1 MTVQLDLETS
11 EQDSDNNLE
20 QVSAENSI
28 APIADDVMDAD
39 NLEDEQVSPETENS
53 IAPIADDV
61 MDADNLEDK
70 QVSPKKKN
78 SIVPIVDDVI
88 DIGNLEGA
96 EVTLET
102 GNSIA
107 LIADALM
114 DISNLEGTEVTLET
128 ENSIAPVA
136 DDSTSV
142 SNLEDEQVSPETENS
157 IAPIADDVTDAD
169 NLEDEQVSPETENSI
184 APIIAD
190 FMGSRNLE
198 NEFLDELPDEVE
210 MSLFD
215 YLEELRQR
223 LFYSLIAV
231 AIGVVGCFLIVKP
244 IVQLLEVP
252 AGPVKFLQLAPG
264 EYFFVSIEV
273 AGYCGLL
280 IASPFIFYQ
289 IALFVLPG
297 LTRKERGLL
306 GPVFFGSSFLFMG
319 GLVFAY
325 IALIPAA
332 LNFFVTYGAD
342 VVEQLWSIDKYFK
355 FVLLL
360 MFSTGLAFQ
369 IPIVQVLLGVLGI
382 VSSKQMLSGWRY
394 VVLGAAVLGAV
405 LTPST
410 DPLTQSLLGGAV
422 LALYFGGVGLV
433 KLLGRWELERA
444 IDSQPK
450 KYRDAIARASIF
462 Y

>member
-1 MTVQLDLETS
+1 MTVPLDLETS
-11 EQDSDNNLE
+11 EPDSDNNLE
-20 QVSAENSI
+20 QFRAENSI
-28 APIADDVMDAD
+28 APIADNVIDVSNSEDSEVSPETENGIAPIADDVIDVSNSEDSEVSPETENGIAPIAD
-39 NLEDEQVSPETENS
+39 NVIDVSNSEDSEVSPETENGIAPIADDVIDVSNSEDSEVSPETENGIAPIADNVIDVSNSEDSEVSPETENSIAPVADDLTDASNSEDSGVSPETENS
-53 IAPIADDV
+53 IAPIADD
-61 MDADNLEDK
+61 
-70 QVSPKKKN
+70 
-78 SIVPIVDDVI
+78 
-88 DIGNLEGA
+88 
-96 EVTLET
+96 
-102 GNSIA
+102 
-107 LIADALM
+107 
-114 DISNLEGTEVTLET
+114 
-128 ENSIAPVA
+128 
-136 DDSTSV
+136 
-142 SNLEDEQVSPETENS
+142 
-157 IAPIADDVTDAD
+157 
-169 NLEDEQVSPETENSI
+169 
-184 APIIAD
+184 

-198 NEFLDELPDEVE
+198 NEFIDELPDEVE
-210 MSLFD
+210 MSLFEH
-215 YLEELRQR
+215 LEELRQR

-273 AGYCGLL
+273 AGYSGLL
-280 IASPFIFYQ
+280 IATPFIFYQ

-306 GPVFFGSSFLFMG
+306 GPVFFGSSFLFLG

-433 KLLGRWELERA
+433 KLLGR
-444 IDSQPK
+444 
-450 KYRDAIARASIF
+450 
-462 Y
+462 

>member
-1 MTVQLDLETS
+1 MTVPSDLERS

-20 QVSAENSI
+20 QVSGENSITPIADDSVDVSNLEGEEVSPENSI
-28 APIADDVMDAD
+28 APIADDFTDVSNLEDE
-39 NLEDEQVSPETENS
+39 NLEDEQVNEENS
-53 IAPIADDV
+53 IAPIADD
-61 MDADNLEDK
+61 
-70 QVSPKKKN
+70 
-78 SIVPIVDDVI
+78 
-88 DIGNLEGA
+88 
-96 EVTLET
+96 
-102 GNSIA
+102 
-107 LIADALM
+107 
-114 DISNLEGTEVTLET
+114 
-128 ENSIAPVA
+128 
-136 DDSTSV
+136 
-142 SNLEDEQVSPETENS
+142 NLEDEKVIPENIIAS
-157 IAPIADDVTDAD
+157 IAD
-169 NLEDEQVSPETENSI
+169 S
-184 APIIAD
+184 
-190 FMGSRNLE
+190 FMGSRKLE

-215 YLEELRQR
+215 HLEELRQR
-223 LFYSLIAV
+223 LFYSVIAV
-231 AIGVVGCFLIVKP
+231 AIGVVGCFLTVKP

-273 AGYCGLL
+273 AGYSGLL

-306 GPVFFGSSFLFMG
+306 GPVFFGSSFLFLG

-360 MFSTGLAFQ
+360 MFCTGLAFQ
-369 IPIVQVLLGVLGI
+369 IPIFLVLLGVFGI
-382 VSSKQMLSGWRY
+382 FSSNQMLSGWRY
-394 VVLGAAVLGAV
+394 VVVGAAVLGAV

-433 KLLGRWELERA
+433 KLLGRWELERKIA
-444 IDSQPK
+444 SPPK
-450 KYRDAIARASIF
+450 NKYRDAIARASII